1 MSPNVSPQSHQGTK
15 EHDGHEHIEN
25 VTSEHRTV
33 LRVRPS
39 ILEGR
44 GLHVVYQRQAVLDV
58 PQVEVGEG
66 EVLALIGPNGAGKS
80 TLLRV
85 LGLLETPTA
94 GTVLYRGQA
103 TSPAGRQ
110 GLIIRR
116 RFASVFQEPLLCD
129 TTVRANAGL
138 GLWLRGQPA
147 AKARAKI
154 QMWMERLGIAHLADR
169 KARTLSGGEAQRT
182 SLARA
187 FAIDPEILLLDEPF
201 AALDPPTRVELLAL
215 LQALLRE
222 AGCTTIF
229 VTHDREEALQLGD
242 RIVVIVDGRIRQ
254 IGRPADVF
262 GRPASEEVARF
273 VGMETLLSGR
283 VIANQDGLLTVDA
296 EGVRI
301 MATGKAGLGETVLV
315 GLRPEDITLRAR
327 DGQAVSE
334 SARNH
339 LEGTVAAA
347 VRLEAQYRIEVEC
360 GPRLVALVTKQS
372 FEELYLVPGRA
383 VLATFKA
390 SAVHLIR
397 R

>member
-1 MSPNVSPQSHQGTK
+1 MSVP
-15 EHDGHEHIEN
+15 
-25 VTSEHRTV
+25 
-33 LRVRPS
+33 

-44 GLHVVYQRQAVLDV
+44 DLRVVYGRQAALDV
-58 PQVEVGEG
+58 PQVEVREG

-85 LGLLETPTA
+85 LGLLEAPTV

-129 TTVRANAGL
+129 TTVQANAGL
-138 GLWLRGQPA
+138 GLWLRGRSA
-147 AKARAKI
+147 TEATAKV
-154 QMWMERLGIAHLADR
+154 QMWLERLGIAHLADR

-187 FAIDPEILLLDEPF
+187 FAIDPEVLLLDEPF
-201 AALDPPTRVELLAL
+201 AALDPPTRAELLAL

-254 IGRPADVF
+254 VGRPVDVF
-262 GRPASEEVARF
+262 GRPASEDVARF

-283 VIANQDGLLTVDA
+283 IIANQDGLLTVDA
-296 EGVRI
+296 EGVHI
-301 MATGKAGLGETVLV
+301 MATGKAGVGDPVLV
-315 GLRPEDITLRAR
+315 GLRPEDITLRPR
-327 DGQAVSE
+327 DGHAVSD
-334 SARNH
+334 SARNR
-339 LEGTVAAA
+339 LEGCVAAA
-347 VRLEAQYRIEVEC
+347 VRLEAQYRVEIAC

-372 FEELYLVPGRA
+372 FEELDLVPGRQ